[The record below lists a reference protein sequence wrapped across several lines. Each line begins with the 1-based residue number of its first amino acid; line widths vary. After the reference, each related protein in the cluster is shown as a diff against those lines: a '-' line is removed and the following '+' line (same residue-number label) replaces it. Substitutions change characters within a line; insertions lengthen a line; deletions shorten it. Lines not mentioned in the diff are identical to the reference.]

1 MRVHTLLIYL
11 LFLSVFILP
20 PMARAEYSQEQT
32 KDLQAQ
38 YIESV
43 NGLTLQSA
51 LNLAVEANPEISV
64 AIRERE
70 ATEGVVIQAGTRP
83 NPSVSAMMEDTCQL
97 NFGFG
102 T

>member
-51 LNLAVEANPEISV
+51 LNLVVEANPEISA

-70 ATEGVVIQAGTRP
+70 ATEGVVIQAGTRS